1 MMERRFGLMRTWF
14 PALLLVLAC
23 QPPSPGGVSPASACA
38 SGSNNWVREQIYFG
52 RNIGASGE
60 VSDQQWQQFLE
71 SEIMP
76 RFTDG
81 LTLVQAQGQWK
92 SEAGPIVRERSWLL
106 VLYHPAEVAV
116 DRKVEEVI
124 SAYKRAFRQE
134 AVLRDRDMTCVT
146 L

>member
-1 MMERRFGLMRTWF
+1 MRPTGLRF
-14 PALLLVLAC
+14 PALLLLAVAC
-23 QPPSPGGVSPASACA
+23 HPSAPAPVAPAVACA
-38 SGSNNWVREQIYFG
+38 VGSNSWVREQIYFG
-52 RNIGASGE
+52 RNIGAKGE
-60 VSDQQWQQFLE
+60 VSDTQWQQFLE
-71 SEIMP
+71 AEIMP

-106 VLYHPAEVAV
+106 VLYHPAEPEV

-124 SAYKRAFRQE
+124 AAYKKAFSQE

>member
-1 MMERRFGLMRTWF
+1 MMQLGPMRTWL
-14 PALLLVLAC
+14 PALLLLSAC
-23 QPPSPGGVSPASACA
+23 HPSSPGAVSPASTCTT
-38 SGSNNWVREQIYFG
+38 GSNRWVREQIYFG

-92 SEAGPIVRERSWLL
+92 SEAGPLVRERSWLL
-106 VLYHPAEVAV
+106 VLYHPAEVTV

-124 SAYKRAFRQE
+124 SAYKKAFSQE

>member
-1 MMERRFGLMRTWF
+1 MRFVF
-14 PALLLVLAC
+14 LAA
-23 QPPSPGGVSPASACA
+23 GGVLLGCHPAGPAQPGPAAGCA
-38 SGSNNWVREQIYFG
+38 VGSNNWVREQIYFG
-52 RNIGASGE
+52 RNIGADRE
-60 VSDQQWQQFLE
+60 VTDAQWQQFLE
-71 SEIMP
+71 NEIMP

-106 VLYHPAEVAV
+106 VLYHPGEVAV
-116 DRKVEEVI
+116 DQKVEEVI
-124 SAYKRAFRQE
+124 SAYKKAFSQE